1 MASSR
6 RPAGTGQ
13 APDQR
18 MEQPSL
24 GVDYLC
30 GDCGATVKLRPGD
43 IIRCRDCG
51 YRILYK
57 KRTDRVVQFEAR

>member
-1 MASSR
+1 MDA
-6 RPAGTGQ
+6 ANI
-13 APDQR
+13 
-18 MEQPSL
+18 

-30 GDCGATVKLRPGD
+30 GDCGANVKLRQGD